1 MNIKIN
7 TEYITLGA
15 FLKYSGIIQNGS
27 EAKEFLAENIVLVN
41 FNNENRRGKKLYI
54 GDIIFINNIEYKLI
68 K

>member
-1 MNIKIN
+1 MDIKIK

-27 EAKEFLAENIVLVN
+27 EAKGFLTKNIVLVN
-41 FNNENRRGKKLYI
+41 FNNENRRGRKLYI
-54 GDIIFINNIEYKLI
+54 GDVIFINNVEYKLI